1 MPYQQEA
8 NPTGSLLVSA
18 LLALF
23 PLLVLLSL
31 LGVFRWKAHW
41 AGVATFGAS
50 LLIAVGVYGM
60 PPLMA
65 VNAGLYGA
73 AQSVLI
79 ILWLT
84 FNAIWIYNMTVHS
97 GHFAVLRRAFSSIGD
112 DIRIQAIVIAFS
124 FGALLE
130 ALAGGGSPVAICA
143 VMLIALGV
151 RPLKAATLT
160 LIANTAPV
168 AFGGMGNPITVL
180 GEVTGLP
187 AGDFGAMAGRQ
198 VSLLA
203 VVVPFVLLFVAD
215 GRRGLRQ
222 AWPGALVGGVSFAVA
237 QFLTSELVYQLA
249 DIIAAIVSAAALLL
263 LLRFWRP
270 AGEPVTA
277 AAISGGGGAV
287 EDSGPERDSR
297 SEVLRAFAPYV
308 IIILVF
314 SLVRV
319 DALRAPLETIGTTFA
334 WPGLDIVSST
344 GATVDTDYA
353 FAFGSATGTL
363 LLISGL
369 LSLPF
374 LRVSPRDG
382 VLVWGR
388 TVRQF
393 GWAILTILS
402 VFALSYVMNFSGQI
416 TTLGT
421 WLADTGPF
429 FAFLSPIVGWFGV
442 AITGTDAGANALFG
456 KLQTTA
462 AERIGADP
470 VLLGAANSSGGV
482 MAKMISPQNL
492 AVGTAAVGLVGQ
504 EGVLFRRIFGW
515 SLLLLLAVC
524 LLVFLQSTPV
534 LGWMVP

>member
-249 DIIAAIVSAAALLL
+249 DIIAAIVSAVALLL

-393 GWAILTILS
+393 GWAILAILS

-524 LLVFLQSTPV
+524 VLVFLQSTPV

>member
-8 NPTGSLLVSA
+8 NPAGSLLLSA
-18 LLALF
+18 LLALL
-23 PLLVLLSL
+23 PLVVLLVL

-41 AGVATFGAS
+41 AGVATLGVS
-50 LLIAVGVYGM
+50 LLIAVGAYGM

-65 VNAGLYGA
+65 VNAGIYGA
-73 AQSVLI
+73 AQSVLL

-203 VVVPFVLLFVAD
+203 IVVPFVLLFVAD

-237 QFLTSELVYQLA
+237 QFVASELVYQLA
-249 DIIAAIVSAAALLL
+249 DIVAAIVSAAALLL
-263 LLRFWRP
+263 LLRVWRP

-277 AAISGGGGAV
+277 AAIAGGGGAV
-287 EDSGPERDSR
+287 EDSGPERDRR

-319 DALRAPLETIGTTFA
+319 EALRAPLAAIGTTFA

-344 GATVDTDYA
+344 GATVDTDYE

-382 VLVWGR
+382 ALVWGR

-393 GWAILTILS
+393 GWAILAILA

-442 AITGTDAGANALFG
+442 TITGTDAGSNALFG
-456 KLQTTA
+456 KLQSTA
-462 AERIGADP
+462 ASRIGADP

-524 LLVFLQSTPV
+524 CLVFLQSTPV